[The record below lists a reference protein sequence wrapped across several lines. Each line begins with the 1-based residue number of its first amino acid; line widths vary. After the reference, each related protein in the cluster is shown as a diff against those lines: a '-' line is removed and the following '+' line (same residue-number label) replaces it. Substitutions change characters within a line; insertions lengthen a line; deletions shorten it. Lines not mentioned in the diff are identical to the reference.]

1 MFWHGWGPYGEKA
14 MRLPAVSG
22 KAWPVTRRRSCGFR
36 YFGVAISLRGQPEQA
51 AEVEFLS
58 PGGKQSQ
65 PTAGFS
71 SPLLCILSCSR
82 AAKRRK
88 SQGAAC
94 DARHISFMARVP
106 DWSRCESFLGGSHRS
121 RGAPTPDP
129 LPVKVVPAV
138 FGGRFCGTSVT
149 YNRPSPGL
157 HSPATVNCQFQPFSS
172 R

>member
-1 MFWHGWGPYGEKA
+1 LARDSASVVRLSIFWRCDLASWA
-14 MRLPAVSG
+14 SG
-22 KAWPVTRRRSCGFR
+22 ASC
-36 YFGVAISLRGQPEQA
+36 RGRIFE
-51 AEVEFLS
+51 
-58 PGGKQSQ
+58 PGAKQSQ
-65 PTAGFS
+65 PRAGFS

-121 RGAPTPDP
+121 RGAPTLDS

-138 FGGRFCGTSVT
+138 FSGRVLRVTSVT